1 METEKQSEGAASHDT
16 GPTAGMQAPVDVE
29 LIPVYIMG
37 KCYMVPPSL
46 TIMKAMEWAGYR
58 LIRGVGC
65 RRGFCGACATAYRI
79 LGDPKLYFGLAC
91 QTVVQP
97 DMYLAQIPFFP
108 AQRASYDITQLE
120 PTATTLFSTYPELL
134 RCLGCGACT
143 KACPQEIDVRAYMAA
158 GMKGDIA
165 TMADLSFD
173 CIMCGLCAARCPAE
187 EAQYNIAIL
196 ARRLYGRYLAPR
208 SEHLQE
214 RLEEIEAR
222 VFDAQV
228 AELKGLSEEEL
239 VERYQARDIEPA
251 EGGVQKED

>member
-1 METEKQSEGAASHDT
+1 
-16 GPTAGMQAPVDVE
+16 
-29 LIPVYIMG
+29 MG
-37 KCYMVPPSL
+37 KRYMVPSSL
-46 TIMKAMEWAGYR
+46 TIMKAMEYAGYR
-58 LIRGVGC
+58 LLRGCGC
-65 RRGFCGACATAYRI
+65 RGGFCGACATAYRI
-79 LGDPKLYFGLAC
+79 SGDPKLYFGLAC

-108 AQRASYDITQLE
+108 AERVDYDLAALE
-120 PTATTLFSTYPELL
+120 PSANTLFATYPQLL

-165 TMADLSFD
+165 EMADLSFD

-208 SEHLQE
+208 SQHLDD
-214 RLEEIEAR
+214 RLAEIRAGTFNAELEQLKQLDKEALVSRYQQREIEAEPESG
-222 VFDAQV
+222 Q
-228 AELKGLSEEEL
+228 AE
-239 VERYQARDIEPA
+239 
-251 EGGVQKED
+251 

>member
-1 METEKQSEGAASHDT
+1 MEDQID
-16 GPTAGMQAPVDVE
+16 

-37 KCYMVPPSL
+37 KRYLVPSTL
-46 TIMKAMEWAGYR
+46 TIMKAMEYAGYT

-65 RRGFCGACATAYRI
+65 RGGFCGACGTVFRI
-79 LGDPKLYFGLAC
+79 QGDPKLYFGLAC

-108 AQRASYDITQLE
+108 AQRSVYDITELE
-120 PTATTLFSTYPELL
+120 PISATLFATYPEVL

-143 KACPQEIDVRAYMAA
+143 KACPQEIDVRTYMAA
-158 GMKGDIA
+158 GMRGDIA
-165 TMADLSFD
+165 RMADLSFD

-208 SEHLQE
+208 SKHLQE
-214 RLEEIEAR
+214 RLQEIEDGK
-222 VFDAQV
+222 FDAEME
-228 AELKGLSEEEL
+228 ELKDLGKEDLTAQ
-239 VERYQARDIEPA
+239 YAARDIEP
-251 EGGVQKED
+251 K

>member
-1 METEKQSEGAASHDT
+1 MTTARTSEGE
-16 GPTAGMQAPVDVE
+16 E

-46 TIMKAMEWAGYR
+46 TIMKAMEWAGYK

-65 RRGFCGACATAYRI
+65 RGGFCGACATAYRI
-79 LGDPKLYFGLAC
+79 QGDPKLYFGLAC

-97 DMYLAQIPFFP
+97 GMYLAQLPFFP
-108 AQRASYDITQLE
+108 ARRASYDIAQLE
-120 PTATTLFSTYPELL
+120 PTPTTLFSLYPELL
-134 RCLGCGACT
+134 RCLGCGTCT

-158 GMKGDIA
+158 GMRGDIA
-165 TMADLSFD
+165 KVADLSFD

-208 SEHLQE
+208 SRHLQE
-214 RLEEIEAR
+214 RLEEIRAGKFDEAI
-222 VFDAQV
+222 
-228 AELKGLSEEEL
+228 AELKSLSVEEL
-239 VERYQARDIEPA
+239 KARYEARDIEPA
-251 EGGVQKED
+251 

>member
-1 METEKQSEGAASHDT
+1 MEDQTD
-16 GPTAGMQAPVDVE
+16 

-37 KCYMVPPSL
+37 KQYLVPSTL
-46 TIMKAMEWAGYR
+46 TIMKAMEYAGYT

-65 RRGFCGACATAYRI
+65 RGGFCGACATAYRI
-79 LGDPKLYFGLAC
+79 QGDPKLYFGLAC

-108 AQRASYDITQLE
+108 AQRSVYDITELE
-120 PTATTLFSTYPELL
+120 PIPATLFAIYPEVL

-143 KACPQEIDVRAYMAA
+143 KACPQDIDVRTYMAA
-158 GMKGDIA
+158 GMRGDIA
-165 TMADLSFD
+165 RMADLSFD

-208 SEHLQE
+208 SEHLLE
-214 RLEEIEAR
+214 RLQEIENGE
-222 VFDAQV
+222 FDAEMQ
-228 AELKGLSEEEL
+228 ELKSLGEEDL
-239 VERYQARDIEPA
+239 KARYAARDIEP
-251 EGGVQKED
+251 K